1 MDIGKMNERITFEK
15 CVAVKDKVGNH
26 VTTWEE
32 YYSCFAY
39 ASTYQAEENPG
50 EVTTEERSISFSV
63 RYCSELRDVSSTRYR
78 IRFHDEI
85 YNIRSVDMMNYQR
98 REIKLLCR
106 REVRQ

>member
-26 VTTWEE
+26 VNTWEE

-50 EVTTEERSISFSV
+50 EVTTEERSVSFSV
-63 RYCSELRDVSSTRYR
+63 RYCSELKNLSSTGFR

-106 REVRQ
+106 REARQ